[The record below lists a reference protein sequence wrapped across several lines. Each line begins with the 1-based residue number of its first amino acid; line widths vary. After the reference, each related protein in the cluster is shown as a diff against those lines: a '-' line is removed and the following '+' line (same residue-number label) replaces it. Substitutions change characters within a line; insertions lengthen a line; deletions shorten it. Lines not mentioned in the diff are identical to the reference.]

1 MLICF
6 NNGKLI
12 EGRRVRKPDCTQSER
27 KVVKDSARTAYKD
40 FEIYSEQSKKPW
52 SGFKLSNFRN

>member
-12 EGRRVRKPDCTQSER
+12 KGRRVKKPDCTQSER

-40 FEIYSEQSKKPW
+40 FEIYSERSKKPW
-52 SGFKLSNFRN
+52 SGFKL